1 MEIDH
6 LSDEQYGLLFD
17 VRRSARYHDRR
28 SGFFTKMHQLTGVLT
43 VLLAGSV
50 IFDIARPGDSPF
62 WLLALATLGAGLAA
76 IDFVVGYATRAT
88 THRELK
94 NRWLD
99 LEMAMIDGDLTEQT
113 WHAYRLERLRIE
125 KDEPPVYRAL
135 DLLCHNELL
144 VADAHC
150 TTGDQSPLR
159 WKLNF
164 LQRSTSQLYRWPNVT
179 AC

>member
-1 MEIDH
+1 MDIDH
-6 LSDEQYGLLFD
+6 LSQGQYGLLFD

-50 IFDIARPGDSPF
+50 IFDIARPGDSPL
-62 WLLALATLGAGLAA
+62 WLLALATLGAALAA

-99 LEMAMIDGDLTEQT
+99 LEMAMIGGDQTEPT
-113 WHAYRLERLRIE
+113 WQAYRLKRLLIE

-135 DLLCHNELL
+135 DALCHNELL
-144 VADAHC
+144 VAGAHC
-150 TTGDQSPLR
+150 TPGDQSPLR
-159 WKLNF
+159 AKLNF
-164 LQRSTSQLYRWPNVT
+164 LQRSTSQFYRWPNIA